1 MGSVIE
7 LLQMLRC
14 GTHSLSLIPWVDA
27 WLRHRAVVFDVSP
40 RPWLGSIDMK
50 VKLNLTLWQLWMS
63 GISQDPLNGICDLS
77 FLINAKH
84 GG

>member
-1 MGSVIE
+1 
-7 LLQMLRC
+7 
-14 GTHSLSLIPWVDA
+14 
-27 WLRHRAVVFDVSP
+27 
-40 RPWLGSIDMK
+40 MK